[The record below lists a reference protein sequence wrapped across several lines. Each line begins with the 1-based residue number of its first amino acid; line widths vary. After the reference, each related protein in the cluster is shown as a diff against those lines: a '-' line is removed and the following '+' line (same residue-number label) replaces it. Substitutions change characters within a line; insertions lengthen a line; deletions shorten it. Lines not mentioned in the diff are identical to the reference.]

1 MVVGDAS
8 AEGRE
13 VLHLNDGEGGHIFF
27 HRVWPFHEYH
37 CVVLLNRYD
46 SREGGRQ
53 PSLLLLWPF
62 LHFLL
67 QEFWCGVD
75 ISHHYSLWPLCSC
88 MWMAVTAFPPTSRLF
103 DLPIP
108 NE

>member
-37 CVVLLNRYD
+37 CVTGL
-46 SREGGRQ
+46 
-53 PSLLLLWPF
+53 
-62 LHFLL
+62 
-67 QEFWCGVD
+67 
-75 ISHHYSLWPLCSC
+75 
-88 MWMAVTAFPPTSRLF
+88 VTNSILF
-103 DLPIP
+103 C
-108 NE
+108 